1 MGTNG
6 SNSIE
11 SCFCDILT
19 NHLSKLYKEWLAGI
33 KISANY
39 PFADEIPE
47 NFNRLYVL
55 LVESIKCETDLLEM
69 EEVCLKIAKERMAA
83 KIGIDSFLHNFNLG
97 RSIVIENLYLV
108 SDSIIELIPL
118 IKKINIF
125 FDTFAYLLVEKY
137 NQLLINEITE
147 QQRVNSQNHSDKLSL
162 LGQISSSFIHE
173 FRNPLTSIIGFIQL
187 LKSENQNI
195 KYLDIIQHELNELS
209 FRISQFLLTSKVD
222 SHETGEKTKTSYLI
236 LLQEVIDFLYPRI
249 VDLNI
254 DIDFVKPDNDVY
266 LFVKKEEMKQ
276 VLSNI
281 LINSFE
287 AFPMIQQKR
296 KVHITLE
303 KIDNE
308 AVLSISNNGPQ
319 IPEDKMKLI
328 FEPFFTSK
336 ENGTGIGLFICKQI
350 IEKYNGTI
358 ECSSNLEWT
367 TFKIRLGL

>member
-1 MGTNG
+1 
-6 SNSIE
+6 
-11 SCFCDILT
+11 
-19 NHLSKLYKEWLAGI
+19 LYKEWLAGI